1 MNKRIFDPYSSFVRQ
16 FDHFLFD
23 KLPPKSIVDRLVG
36 GQISRFEISL
46 SGKIVVQRLEYAPSM
61 ILARNPLSNR
71 YREGREERGAS
82 PVVLWTKPMEAEEVA
97 QIFYNELI
105 KRPSASHLPLA
116 NKYI

>member
-1 MNKRIFDPYSSFVRQ
+1 MNKRIFDPYSSFVHQ